1 MPSFREKIIYKINN
15 RKHIY
20 DYMIYY
26 TYNTYGMCVTS
37 TAHTTLP
44 LPRGRGVVT
53 VVSADE

>member
-1 MPSFREKIIYKINN
+1 
-15 RKHIY
+15 
-20 DYMIYY
+20 MIYY